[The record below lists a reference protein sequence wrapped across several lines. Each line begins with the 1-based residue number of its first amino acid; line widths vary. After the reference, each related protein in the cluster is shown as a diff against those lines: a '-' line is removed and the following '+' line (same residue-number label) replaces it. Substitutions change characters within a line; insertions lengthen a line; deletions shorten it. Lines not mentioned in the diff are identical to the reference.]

1 MVRRYSV
8 EDEEF
13 YRNLVLPQED
23 LSAGLSVKW
32 DGSYRWFRSTNVVC
46 IEHYKLPPPKL
57 QTVKVA

>member
-13 YRNLVLPQED
+13 CNLVLPQDD
-23 LSAGLSVKW
+23 LPAGLLVKW
-32 DGSYRWFRSTNVVC
+32 DGSYRWFRSSNVVC
-46 IEHYKLPPPKL
+46 IEHYKPPPPKL